1 MGFNSWKRTQKSR
14 WLLFPRHRL
23 WPYLAGSLRSMVAS
37 HSVKLYGCFRCR
49 GPRFPKKAY
58 TYKSPSRH
66 VLKLA
71 MTTAYFLKKAY
82 NEKALSSLVFSN
94 GSGAAHDA
102 PKTSRRTCSAHAEH
116 ISSAQLSLLQGD
128 AFMPTIRHDKRI
140 QAVLPLYFCIIPY
153 HCGIVNRNKNICLHY
168 FASVF
173 FCCSFR
179 GVCLATVLNNFYA
192 HQSNQ
197 ESV

>member
-1 MGFNSWKRTQKSR
+1 
-14 WLLFPRHRL
+14 
-23 WPYLAGSLRSMVAS
+23 MVAS

-94 GSGAAHDA
+94 GSGAALDA
-102 PKTSRRTCSAHAEH
+102 PKTSRRTCSAHAKR
-116 ISSAQLSLLQGD
+116 IPSAQHSLLEGD
-128 AFMPTIRHDKRI
+128 TFMPLLRHDKRI
-140 QAVLPLYFCIIPY
+140 QAAFHLYSCIITY
-153 HCGIVNRNKNICLHY
+153 RRSVVKKIRTFVCKICVKCRV
-168 FASVF
+168 S
-173 FCCSFR
+173 S
-179 GVCLATVLNNFYA
+179 
-192 HQSNQ
+192 
-197 ESV
+197 

>member
-1 MGFNSWKRTQKSR
+1 
-14 WLLFPRHRL
+14 
-23 WPYLAGSLRSMVAS
+23 MVAS

-94 GSGAAHDA
+94 GSGAALDA
-102 PKTSRRTCSAHAEH
+102 PKSSRRTCSAHAKRRP
-116 ISSAQLSLLQGD
+116 SAQHSLLEGD
-128 AFMPTIRHDKRI
+128 TFMPLLRHDKRI
-140 QAVLPLYFCIIPY
+140 QAAFSPYFCIISY
-153 HCGIVNRNKNICLHY
+153 SSRSVNGTRTYVCNLFLQFQKSLFKGAARKGFMSCL
-168 FASVF
+168 V
-173 FCCSFR
+173 
-179 GVCLATVLNNFYA
+179 
-192 HQSNQ
+192 
-197 ESV
+197 

>member
-1 MGFNSWKRTQKSR
+1 
-14 WLLFPRHRL
+14 
-23 WPYLAGSLRSMVAS
+23 MVAS

-94 GSGAAHDA
+94 GSGAAQDA
-102 PKTSRRTCSAHAEH
+102 LKNTAERFSLRKRGSSHRANFSRSRRERRTNFIVRQKSTEAIAPV
-116 ISSAQLSLLQGD
+116 LSHYNTSD
-128 AFMPTIRHDKRI
+128 
-140 QAVLPLYFCIIPY
+140 AVLSSKYERMF
-153 HCGIVNRNKNICLHY
+153 VFSNKEI
-168 FASVF
+168 
-173 FCCSFR
+173 
-179 GVCLATVLNNFYA
+179 
-192 HQSNQ
+192 
-197 ESV
+197 